1 MGYATYA
8 TGDRGIVRQR
18 EYRTLIGSE
27 LVAAV
32 IVDGVPTSWW
42 RQMLI
47 GTVVEKTREI
57 VGLSKADAHNT
68 GTVTL
73 ADGSSVTLSC
83 ATTFTGGENPLETYS
98 REIERTPVMGTKF
111 WTLRISER
119 VTNYEVEL

>member
-8 TGDRGIVRQR
+8 TGDQGIVRQR

-32 IVDGVPTSWW
+32 IVDGVPTSWR

-57 VGLSKADAHNT
+57 VGLSETDAHYT

-83 ATTFTGGENPLETYS
+83 ATTFTSGENPLETYS

-119 VTNYEVEL
+119 VTDYEVES

>member
-1 MGYATYA
+1 MGYATFK

-18 EYRTLIGSE
+18 EYRTLIGAE
-27 LVAAV
+27 LVPAV
-32 IVDGVPTSWW
+32 IVDGVPTSWR

-57 VGLSKADAHNT
+57 VGLSKTDAHHT

-83 ATTFTGGENPLETYS
+83 ATTFTSGENPLETYS
-98 REIERTPVMGTKF
+98 REIERIPVMGTKF